1 MPIFGK
7 SKKKTDGAKAEAKA
21 KLQIQRLENEAAAEQ
36 RLSEAELQRIRMFQ
50 SSGNKK
56 AALSAAQRYKEH
68 MDTMNSLLNQAN
80 TLRKGIKAKKTA
92 DRGVGIVDSLEGL
105 NIATKTSIKRADL
118 SKTTAAISDLATNV
132 ETVDMVGEIL
142 EGDVLTDEPTE
153 EEEQQLDDI
162 IAMAMGSP
170 ASTDT
175 QTTTSPQTEDLGPIN
190 LPRIPRD
197 QEIPG
202 SHKKVDDEERKKL
215 LEKLAK
221 KKEELKGDQ

>member
-36 RLSEAELQRIRMFQ
+36 RLSESELQRIRMFQ

-105 NIATKTSIKRADL
+105 NVATKQSIKRADVG
-118 SKTTAAISDLATNV
+118 KTTTAISDLATNV
-132 ETVDMVGEIL
+132 ETVDIVGEIL

-170 ASTDT
+170 LSNT
-175 QTTTSPQTEDLGPIN
+175 TTTSTPRVESEEPIN

-202 SHKKVDDEERKKL
+202 SQTKVDDEERKKL